1 MSHYRITGEPNMVRD
16 SNSRALLFTNREDIK
31 AYEKRKAEIES
42 QNSQINTLM
51 QEVTELKNIVQQLI
65 ERQEN
70 R

>member
-1 MSHYRITGEPNMVRD
+1 MVRD

>member
-1 MSHYRITGEPNMVRD
+1 MVRE
-16 SNSRALLFTNREDIK
+16 SNSRALLFTNREDTK